1 MPKLDPENLAFD
13 PEKMAALMD
22 KMLRELADSL
32 SPMVDGKKHSPFIGY
47 SGEMMPPP
55 LQMLEVAG
63 HLAGHLMGLVYLFAK
78 EEGFLVKLAT
88 SLEDGEFQAIFVKG
102 LLAIVQDDIKQIKK
116 MDEEPKSIK
125 DRIAEMTAAVEE
137 CETLDQAELEARLE
151 KGELTSDQFL
161 EMIRPSGNA

>member
-22 KMLRELADSL
+22 KMLTELADSL
-32 SPMVDGKKHSPFIGY
+32 SPMVDGKKHSPFIGCN
-47 SGEMMPPP
+47 GEMMPPA

-63 HLAGHLMGLVYLFAK
+63 HLAGHLMGLAYMFAK
-78 EEGFLVKLAT
+78 GEGVDELAT
-88 SLEDGEFQAIFVKG
+88 SLEDGEFQAVFVKG
-102 LLAIVQDDIKQIKK
+102 LLAIAQDDIKQIKK